1 MDILLF
7 FAIPLSTILLSI
19 VWQRIVRSP
28 ALVAITAFAIFLV
41 WVYSLD
47 ATLLIF
53 AIAYTI
59 LAFITA
65 ILTRFVLD
73 RFFANNDVQNLQVN
87 RLHADN
93 IDTDLIN
100 ATSLQ
105 VENEEGNNDS
115 NGSCGRLNRCWT
127 RNRYHN
133 FK

>member
-100 ATSLQ
+100 
-105 VENEEGNNDS
+105 
-115 NGSCGRLNRCWT
+115 
-127 RNRYHN
+127 
-133 FK
+133 